1 MTPWMDR
8 AWCQEQPE
16 WTSSRRDELAWAA
29 KTCAGCPVWADCE
42 QYAADIR
49 ATAGVYAGVDYSR
62 CLTCGE
68 DKKGRPLQ
76 QHCWECARDARAGRK
91 AAAA

>member
-1 MTPWMDR
+1 MTPSWTAR
-8 AWCQEQPE
+8 ARCVGRVE
-16 WTSSRRDELAWAA
+16 WTSDN
-29 KTCAGCPVWADCE
+29 PD
-42 QYAADIR
+42 DP
-49 ATAGVYAGVDYSR
+49 R